1 MKIYKFLAECDR
13 LTLAEKTS
21 AGGFSGNRKTYRCEF
36 SFSKDWENLSR
47 FAVFVLTDK
56 TYTAEISDGAC
67 DIPYEALLSA
77 GIVHIGV
84 FGSGGDG
91 KILST
96 SLLPLYVSEGAY
108 REGETPE
115 TPTPSV
121 WEKYYAEIT
130 KVGGFADR
138 AQSAAE
144 SAESAKNEAKQSASS
159 ASAAKEGAE
168 AAKTAA
174 ENAKDGAET
183 AKSGAESAQSGAEA
197 AKTAAQGFSSAA
209 SESSAAAAK
218 SAQDAE
224 KSAQSAE
231 AAKTAAESAKAEIEG
246 KLSNYETHEEA
257 AAAHEQLSNEMYQG
271 FYPRTA
277 IDNTFYTKTAVD
289 QKCSEVSDTVE
300 TINYDLQTQMI
311 NKVDKE
317 EGKGLS
323 SNDYTD
329 EDKQKV
335 GEVANKADKSELLS
349 LKQKSIP
356 KNTAS
361 GYPATLTNALS
372 DEALLGLKVYGNHG
386 KNVLSFPFYG
396 KTTTVNG
403 VKFTDNNDGTITA
416 NGTAA
421 SKATYFVKFRK
432 EFCPEKKKYA
442 LSGCPTGG
450 GAAAYQLA
458 IDVYNGETW
467 VKNVADTGSG
477 TVVNLSANTF
487 TGASIY
493 ISIAAGVTVN
503 NLVFKPQL
511 EEGDAATEFEAY
523 KAVGTFD
530 SASGKYLLPVCLSV
544 DGNPLMDCESTA
556 YLSAPLD
563 IGAYVDFIAKKR
575 YSASGNATDITVTGE
590 IKAQSDDSANV
601 LISTTDVAPLKIE
614 AEYFADINKELAALK
629 AAILSQGGNV

>member
-1 MKIYKFLAECDR
+1 MAFIANNPISSAVAESSPSSPQKGTRGIFPKSDGWYDLSDEGSEKKLSTEEEV
-13 LTLAEKTS
+13 LTL
-21 AGGFSGNRKTYRCEF
+21 
-36 SFSKDWENLSR
+36 
-47 FAVFVLTDK
+47 
-56 TYTAEISDGAC
+56 
-67 DIPYEALLSA
+67 
-77 GIVHIGV
+77 
-84 FGSGGDG
+84 
-91 KILST
+91 
-96 SLLPLYVSEGAY
+96 
-108 REGETPE
+108 
-115 TPTPSV
+115 
-121 WEKYYAEIT
+121 
-130 KVGGFADR
+130 
-138 AQSAAE
+138 
-144 SAESAKNEAKQSASS
+144 
-159 ASAAKEGAE
+159 
-168 AAKTAA
+168 
-174 ENAKDGAET
+174 
-183 AKSGAESAQSGAEA
+183 
-197 AKTAAQGFSSAA
+197 
-209 SESSAAAAK
+209 
-218 SAQDAE
+218 
-224 KSAQSAE
+224 
-231 AAKTAAESAKAEIEG
+231 
-246 KLSNYETHEEA
+246 LSNYETHEEA
-257 AAAHEQLSNEMYQG
+257 AAAHAELEN
-271 FYPRTA
+271 FV
-277 IDNTFYTKTAVD
+277 NTGFYTKGEIDTAF
-289 QKCSEVSDTVE
+289 SEKTYTKAEIDRKDFRLSQSIDA
-300 TINYDLQTQMI
+300 TQAHLESGI
-311 NKVDKE
+311 AQKVDKE

-372 DEALLGLKVYGNHG
+372 DEALLGLRVYGNHG
-386 KNVLSFPFYG
+386 KNELSFPFYG

-432 EFCPEKKKYA
+432 EFCPAKKKYA

-450 GAAAYQLA
+450 GSSSYQLA

-493 ISIAAGVTVN
+493 ISIAAGVTVE

-523 KAVGTFD
+523 KAVGTYD

-544 DGNPLMDCESTA
+544 DGNPLMDYESTA